1 MLLNLNIK
9 NYALIDN
16 LDINFS
22 DSFTA
27 ISGDTGSGKSII
39 LDAISI
45 LLGARVDKKK
55 INSDKC
61 VIEASFKISSNLIKF
76 FEKHD
81 LDFDDTTIIRR
92 EINVNGKIRNFI
104 NDTPVTASV
113 LSNFSSLIIEI
124 HAQHHNL
131 LIKSKIEQLSVI
143 DKIANNEDLI
153 DDYLQILNKYNN
165 LKNELIEFNNST
177 KISEEDYILYKFHF
191 QEINEAKIINN
202 EEIELKKEIDLF
214 ENINDVKEITNE
226 SNHLLTSDNHV
237 IDYLNKIKSLFSRYD
252 QFDDF
257 FERVNSSIIELND
270 IADELSNMYDDFGN
284 NSFNYQ
290 EKTDRYDLINKI
302 LKKHQLKSSNEIQ
315 NFIEKLEKEI
325 NKYENFEKEQLK
337 IISEINK
344 VEKLLLAKSHSLTN
358 SRNKIIPNFEKEIIN
373 LLMTL
378 GMPHAFFK
386 VKMEK
391 SKEFLKT
398 GMDKVIFEFSSNPG
412 IKEQD
417 ISKIAS
423 GGEISR
429 LVLALKFITSAKSGV
444 KTIIF
449 DEIDTGVSGKIASF
463 MGDLMRKIS
472 FKNQLISVTHLPQI
486 ASKSKEHIKVF
497 KTIKNNKTRTE
508 IKILDSEERVVEIA
522 RLLSGKRISDAA
534 ITNAKELLN
543 Q

>member
-1 MLLNLNIK
+1 M
-9 NYALIDN
+9 
-16 LDINFS
+16 
-22 DSFTA
+22 
-27 ISGDTGSGKSII
+27 
-39 LDAISI
+39 
-45 LLGARVDKKK
+45 LGARVDKKK

-61 VIEASFKISSNLIKF
+61 VIEANFKISSNLIEF

-81 LDFDDTTIIRR
+81 LDFDNTTIIRR

-165 LKNELIEFNNST
+165 LKEELIEFNNST
-177 KISEEDYILYKFHF
+177 KISEEDYNLYKFHY
-191 QEINEAKIINN
+191 QEINEAKIISN

-214 ENINDVKEITNE
+214 ENINEVKEITNE

-237 IDYLNKIKSLFSRYD
+237 LDYLNKIKSLFSRYD

-257 FERVNSSIIELND
+257 FERINSSIIELND
-270 IADELSNMYDDFGN
+270 IADELSNMYDDFSN

-315 NFIEKLEKEI
+315 NLIEKLEKEI

-344 VEKLLLAKSHSLTN
+344 VEKLLLAKSQSYFTK

-378 GMPHAFFK
+378 GMPHAF
-386 VKMEK
+386 
-391 SKEFLKT
+391 SKL
-398 GMDKVIFEFSSNPG
+398 
-412 IKEQD
+412 
-417 ISKIAS
+417 
-423 GGEISR
+423 R
-429 LVLALKFITSAKSGV
+429 W
-444 KTIIF
+444 
-449 DEIDTGVSGKIASF
+449 
-463 MGDLMRKIS
+463 
-472 FKNQLISVTHLPQI
+472 KNQQN
-486 ASKSKEHIKVF
+486 F
-497 KTIKNNKTRTE
+497 
-508 IKILDSEERVVEIA
+508 
-522 RLLSGKRISDAA
+522 
-534 ITNAKELLN
+534 
-543 Q
+543 